1 MKLYNTRS
9 RMIEEFVPNNKDVV
23 TLYTCG
29 PTVYHFAHIGNLR
42 TYIMEDVLEKALN
55 FVGYNVKRVMNI
67 TDVGHLTSDG
77 DTGEDKML
85 KGAKREHKSV
95 MDIAKYYTD
104 CFKEDCNKLNIKWP
118 ETVIP
123 ATSMIDYYINFIEEL
138 IKKGYAY
145 FANGNVYFDTSK
157 LKDYYVLSNHVLDD
171 LMEGVREGVS
181 IDSNKKNKNDFVLW
195 FTKSKFDSQE
205 LKWDSPWGLGY
216 PGWHIECSCISIKYL
231 GEYLDIHC
239 GGVDNIFPHHTNEIA
254 QAESY
259 LGHKWGDYWFHTEHL
274 NDSTGKMS
282 KSKGEFLTVS
292 LLKEKGYNPLSYRFL
307 CLQSHYRKQMIFTFE
322 SLDIAENAYK
332 KLLNRVANLKNDG
345 VVDKNIKEMYITKFK
360 ETLED
365 DLNTSNSLTVLYEV
379 LKCDIN
385 DATKRELVLE
395 FDKVLSLDLMKSN
408 TNDVDSNKKKY
419 IQEMIEKREL
429 AKREKNY
436 VLADEIRNKLNEE
449 GIVLKDTREGTIYE
463 IIK

>member
-104 CFKEDCNKLNIKWP
+104 CFKEDCNELNITWP

-322 SLDIAENAYK
+322 SLDTAENAYK

-379 LKCDIN
+379 LKSDIN